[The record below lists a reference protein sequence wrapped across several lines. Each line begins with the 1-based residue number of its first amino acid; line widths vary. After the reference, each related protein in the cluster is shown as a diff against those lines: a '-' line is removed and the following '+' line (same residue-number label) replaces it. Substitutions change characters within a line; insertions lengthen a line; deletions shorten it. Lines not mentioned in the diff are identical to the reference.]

1 MTKGSI
7 RKQAI
12 IVTLPAL
19 TYFFIFVLYPIF
31 DNFAISFQTFNFAQ
45 SATFVGLK
53 NYVIL
58 TQTPHL
64 DALVENTII
73 YTLAVPVLDVALAI
87 PLATLVKRMNKP
99 YLIPLILLP
108 SFIPQVTSANI
119 WLLMMN
125 PSYGIPYFLG
135 HQNIF
140 MSAWSV
146 VLVDVWSS
154 LPLATLIIYSGLK
167 SVPPAIEEATSM
179 DGIRG
184 ARKLINIELPYIKSN
199 ILSAFVLMLMY
210 GSFTFDPIYV
220 LNAYSSPFGIND
232 LSYFAFQNYYGQN
245 IGLAAVIIIIVS
257 VLSSLFTIAFV
268 YFTLKKSKMRTSR
281 IWKSGMKYVPNGEI
295 PEIAV
300 YIGIAL
306 FIFFLIG
313 PIIFLGLD
321 SVKPLSEI
329 ISIPPMFYPNHLT
342 LSNYRISLN
351 LGVPYFTSSII
362 ASLVAS
368 AIVVVI
374 GLPAAY
380 VAAKYNLGG
389 LKFIGFVLFIYSL
402 PTIIFLIPMHNI
414 IASLGQLN
422 EITGLVISY
431 PVFILPLSIWMMYNF
446 YQNFPKHVEEAANMD
461 GMNLYTTLKKVIVPL
476 SYDGMFVTFLYAFI
490 LAWGALIFPLA
501 LTYSPFNLNIY
512 YPNGAQTVT
521 ILIGGAIGHE
531 AVGYGMLAASSMLS
545 VIPSIILVIIVRNR
559 VDKLWRTGG
568 NVN

>member
-1 MTKGSI
+1 
-7 RKQAI
+7 
-12 IVTLPAL
+12 
-19 TYFFIFVLYPIF
+19 
-31 DNFAISFQTFNFAQ
+31 
-45 SATFVGLK
+45 
-53 NYVIL
+53 
-58 TQTPHL
+58 
-64 DALVENTII
+64 
-73 YTLAVPVLDVALAI
+73 
-87 PLATLVKRMNKP
+87 
-99 YLIPLILLP
+99 
-108 SFIPQVTSANI
+108 
-119 WLLMMN
+119 MN
-125 PSYGIPYFLG
+125 PSYGIPYYIG

-140 MSAWSV
+140 LSAWSV

-167 SVPPAIEEATSM
+167 SVPPSIEEATSM

-184 ARKLINIELPYIKSN
+184 TRKLINIELPYIKSN

-220 LNAYSSPFGIND
+220 LNSYSSPFGIND
-232 LSYFAFQNYYGQN
+232 LSYFAYQNYYGQD

-257 VLSSLFTIAFV
+257 VLSSLFTVVFV
-268 YFTLKKSKMRTSR
+268 YFTLRKTKVRTSR
-281 IWKSGMKYVPNGEI
+281 MWKSGMKYLPNKEI
-295 PEIAV
+295 PKVLV
-300 YIGIAL
+300 YVGMAL
-306 FIFFLIG
+306 FIIFLIG
-313 PIIFLGLD
+313 PVVFLGLD
-321 SVKPLSEI
+321 SIKPLSEI
-329 ISIPPMFYPNHLT
+329 IRIPPMFYPKHLT
-342 LSNYRISLN
+342 LSNYKVAIN
-351 LGVPYFTSSII
+351 TGIPYFTSSII

-368 AIVVVI
+368 AIVVLI

-380 VAAKYNLGG
+380 VAARYKLGG

-422 EITGLVISY
+422 EISGLIISY

-461 GMNLYTTLKKVIVPL
+461 GMNLFRTLRKIIVPL

-501 LTYSPFNLNIY
+501 LTYSPFNLSIY
-512 YPNGAQTVT
+512 YPNGAQTIT

-531 AVGYGMLAASSMLS
+531 AVGYGMLAASSILS
-545 VIPSIILVIIVRNR
+545 IIPSIILVIIVRNR

>member
-1 MTKGSI
+1 MSKSSI

-19 TYFFIFVLYPIF
+19 IYFFIFVLYPIF
-31 DNFAISFQTFNFAQ
+31 DNVIISFESFNFAEV
-45 SATFVGLK
+45 ATFVGIK
-53 NYVIL
+53 NYIIL
-58 TQTPHL
+58 IETPHMNQ
-64 DALVENTII
+64 LVENTII
-73 YTLAVPVLDVALAI
+73 YTLAVPVIDVLLAI
-87 PLATLVKRMNKP
+87 PLATLIKRLNKP

-125 PSYGIPYFLG
+125 PSYGIPYYIG

-140 MSAWSV
+140 LSAWSV

-167 SVPPAIEEATSM
+167 SVPPSIEEATSM

-184 ARKLINIELPYIKSN
+184 TRKLINIELPYIKSN

-220 LNAYSSPFGIND
+220 LNTYSSPFGIND
-232 LSYFAFQNYYGQN
+232 LSYFAYQNYYGQD

-257 VLSSLFTIAFV
+257 VLSSLFTVAFV
-268 YFTLKKSKMRTSR
+268 YFTLRKSKVKTSR
-281 IWKSGMKYVPNGEI
+281 VWKSGMKYLPNMEI
-295 PEIAV
+295 PKILV
-300 YIGIAL
+300 YIGMAL
-306 FIFFLIG
+306 FIIFLIG
-313 PIIFLGLD
+313 PIVFLGLD
-321 SVKPLSEI
+321 SIKPLSEI
-329 ISIPPMFYPNHLT
+329 ISIPPMFYPKHLT
-342 LSNYRISLN
+342 LSNYRIAIN
-351 LGVPYFTSSII
+351 TGIPYFTSSII

-368 AIVVVI
+368 AIVVLI

-380 VAAKYNLGG
+380 VAARYKLGG

-422 EITGLVISY
+422 EISGLIISY

-461 GMNLYTTLKKVIVPL
+461 GMNLFRTLRKIIVPL

-501 LTYSPFNLNIY
+501 LTYSPFNLSIY
-512 YPNGAQTVT
+512 YPNGAQTIT

-531 AVGYGMLAASSMLS
+531 AVGYGMLAASSILS
-545 VIPSIILVIIVRNR
+545 IIPSIILVIIVRNR

>member
-1 MTKGSI
+1 MMKSSI
-7 RKQAI
+7 KKQAL

-19 TYFFIFVLYPIF
+19 LYFFIFVLYPIF
-31 DNFAISFQTFNFAQ
+31 DNVVISFETFNFAEV
-45 SATFVGLK
+45 ATFAGIK
-53 NYVIL
+53 NYIIFF
-58 TQTPHL
+58 QTPHL
-64 DALVENTII
+64 SQLIDNTII
-73 YTLAVPVLDVALAI
+73 YTLAVPVIDVLLAI
-87 PLATLVKRMNKP
+87 PLATLIKRINKP

-125 PSYGIPYFLG
+125 PSYGIPYYLG

-140 MSAWSV
+140 QTAWSV

-167 SVPPAIEEATSM
+167 SIPPSLEEATSM
-179 DGIRG
+179 DGVRG
-184 ARKLINIELPYIKSN
+184 VRKLINIDVLYIKSN

-220 LNAYSSPFGIND
+220 LNSYSSPFGIND
-232 LSYFAFQNYYGQN
+232 LSYFAYQNYYGQDV
-245 IGLAAVIIIIVS
+245 GLAAVIIIIVS
-257 VLSSLFTIAFV
+257 ILSSMFTLVFV
-268 YFTLKKSKMRTSR
+268 YFTLKTSKVKTSR
-281 IWKSGMKYVPNGEI
+281 IWRSGMKFLPNKELPKIG
-295 PEIAV
+295 V
-300 YIGIAL
+300 YIGIFL
-306 FIFFLIG
+306 FILFLIG
-313 PIIFLGLD
+313 PIVFLGID
-321 SVKPLSEI
+321 SIKPLSEI
-329 ISIPPMFYPNHLT
+329 ISIPPMFYPAHLT
-342 LSNYRISLN
+342 SSNYRIALTAG
-351 LGVPYFTSSII
+351 LPYFTSSII
-362 ASLVAS
+362 ASLIAS
-368 AIVVVI
+368 IIVVFI

-380 VAAKYNLGG
+380 VAARYKLGG

-422 EITGLVISY
+422 QISGLIISY

-461 GMNLYTTLKKVIVPL
+461 GMNLFRTIKKVIIPL

-512 YPNGAQTVT
+512 YPSGAQTVT

-531 AVGYGMLAASSMLS
+531 AVGYGMLAASSILS
-545 VIPSIILVIIVRNR
+545 IIPSVILVIIVRNK